1 MTGKRKR
8 DGAVTINLHLYD
20 RNLMNNM
27 AKAKKETRSELISR
41 LLHREARE
49 RGLNPQPT
57 FYPSASV
64 KKTPN

>member
-1 MTGKRKR
+1 MANKGRR

-27 AKAKKETRSELISR
+27 AKATNDTRSQLISR

-49 RGLNPQPT
+49 RGLNPPRPQ
-57 FYPSASV
+57 YPSASV
-64 KKTPN
+64 KKKPN